1 MKYEQEET
9 MSRPDYRK
17 AYPAGVSAEMP
28 PIAFKNLS
36 HMARAVAQ
44 ARPEKTAFTLCLPNG
59 AAGTLSFGQCDQSSD
74 ALAAYLREDLGLQ
87 AGDRVALQ
95 MPNCLS
101 YPMAAMACFKANLV
115 IVNMNPLYTA
125 PEMSRQLRDSG
136 AKVLIIIDLF
146 GDKVAEAVAGSAV
159 KQVITPR
166 LVEYFPPLKR
176 LIIQGVLK
184 YVKKQVKPCKV
195 PHLSLSQAL
204 AAGQRR
210 LKAGVNLDAYVAK
223 QDLESLA
230 ALQYTGGTTG
240 VSKGAELTHGNL
252 LANAAQAQRF
262 ISNLLLPDQD
272 TVFTALPLYHV
283 FAFTVNFLLFYQMGN
298 DNVMVPSPRPISNL
312 RIPFQRY
319 RFTCLTGVNTLFNAL
334 LGEAW
339 FKQSP
344 PKFLKAAVGGGT
356 AVHPSVSQA
365 WAAATGS
372 PIYQGYGL
380 TEASPVVC
388 FNPFS
393 DKAQEGKIG
402 VPFPG
407 TEVACLDE
415 NDAEAP
421 LGQPGELCVKGPQVM
436 RGYWQQPGE
445 TAQVLVRGW
454 LRTGD
459 IAVMDEAGYF
469 AIVDR
474 KKELINVSGFKV
486 FPNEVEECLGR
497 MPGIVE
503 AGVIG
508 VPDDNSGE
516 AVRAYVVLKPGASV
530 SVADIKAHCK
540 KELVSY
546 KVPHQIYFKTELP
559 KTPVGKILRKDLKA
573 EALAE
578 LKA

>member
-1 MKYEQEET
+1 
-9 MSRPDYRK
+9 MSRPDYRN
-17 AYPAGVSAEMP
+17 AYPDGVSPEMP
-28 PIAFKNLS
+28 PLAFRNLS

-44 ARPEKTAFTLCLPNG
+44 TRGEKTAFTLCLPNG
-59 AAGTLSFGQCDQSSD
+59 AAGSLSFSRCDQSSD

-101 YPMAAMACFKANLV
+101 YPVAAIACFKAGLV
-115 IVNMNPLYTA
+115 IVNMNPLYTP
-125 PEMSRQLRDSG
+125 PEMSRQLKDSG

-159 KQVITPR
+159 KHVITPR
-166 LVEYFPPLKR
+166 LIEYFSPFKR
-176 LIIQGVLK
+176 LLIQTVLK
-184 YVKKQVKPCKV
+184 YVKKQVKACLV
-195 PHLSLSQAL
+195 PHVSLSHAL

-210 LKAGVNLDAYVAK
+210 VHAGVNLDAYVAD
-223 QDLESLA
+223 QNLDSLA

-312 RIPFQRY
+312 REPFKRY
-319 RFTCLTGVNTLFNAL
+319 RFTCLTGVNTLFNGL
-334 LGEAW
+334 LGETW
-339 FKQSP
+339 FKQNP
-344 PKFLKAAVGGGT
+344 PKFLKVAVGGGT
-356 AVHPSVSQA
+356 AVHPAVSQA

-388 FNPFS
+388 FNPFTP
-393 DKAQEGKIG
+393 KAKDGKIG

-415 NDAEAP
+415 NDAEVP

-436 RGYWQQPGE
+436 RGYWQQPAE
-445 TAQVLVRGW
+445 TELVLVRGW

-459 IAVMDEAGYF
+459 IAIMDETGYF

-497 MPGIVE
+497 MAGVVE

-508 VPDDNSGE
+508 MPDDNSGE
-516 AVRAYVVLKPGASV
+516 AVRAYIVLKPGASV
-530 SVADIKAHCK
+530 SVAEIKAHCK

-546 KVPHQIYFKTELP
+546 KVPHQIIFKTELP

-573 EALAE
+573 EAMAE